1 MNPASFRVA
10 FALTLVLTVP
20 LSSHQQSPAGDQT
33 TFDVASV
40 KRNPSGD
47 VYGTAGLQPGGRF
60 VMVNSPV
67 LRLIRAAYSDLN
79 PAQIVG
85 APEWVNTER
94 YDVAATAGRETSAP
108 EMERMLRG
116 LLAERFKLRTHFES
130 RDQDAFALVRATE
143 IGPPP
148 LQLRQVRVDCV
159 TLTAQPGTSSNLP
172 RSNNGAPPC
181 GLVHDGQKLAAG
193 GITMAQFAR
202 TLTPLVGRPI
212 VDRTGLV
219 SHYEFTLEYA
229 TREGNAA
236 GVPAANDSRPSIIAA
251 LQEQLGLRL
260 DSRRMSVDVLVIDS
274 VDRPGPD

>member
-1 MNPASFRVA
+1 MNRAPFSVA
-10 FALTLVLTVP
+10 FGLIVVLGVP
-20 LSSHQQSPAGDQT
+20 LSSHQSPSGDQT

-40 KRNPSGD
+40 KRNMSGD
-47 VYGTAGLQPGGRF
+47 AYGTAGPQPGGRF
-60 VMVNSPV
+60 VMVNLPV
-67 LRLIRAAYSDLN
+67 LRLIRAAYSVLN
-79 PAQIVG
+79 PSQIVG
-85 APEWVNTER
+85 APEWVSAER
-94 YDVAATAGRETSAP
+94 YDVTAAAGGDTSAP
-108 EMERMLRG
+108 EMERMLRE

-143 IGPPP
+143 IGPLPP
-148 LQLRQVRVDCV
+148 QLRQVRVDCV

-172 RSNNGAPPC
+172 RSSNGAPPC

-202 TLTPLVGRPI
+202 NLTPLVGRPV

-219 SHYEFTLEYA
+219 GHFEFTLEYA

-236 GVPAANDSRPSIIAA
+236 GVPAANDSRPSIVAA
-251 LQEQLGLRL
+251 LHEQLGLRL

>member
-10 FALTLVLTVP
+10 FALTLVLAVP

-40 KRNPSGD
+40 KRNTSGD
-47 VYGTAGLQPGGRF
+47 LYGTAGLQPGGRF
-60 VMVNSPV
+60 VMVNLPL

-79 PAQIVG
+79 PSQIVG

-116 LLAERFKLRTHFES
+116 LLAERFKLRTHFEF

-148 LQLRQVRVDCV
+148 PQLRQVRVDCV

-193 GITMAQFAR
+193 GITMAQLAR

-219 SHYEFTLEYA
+219 GHYEFTLEYA
-229 TREGNAA
+229 TRDGNAA

-274 VDRPGPD
+274 VGRPGPD